1 MKEINKRIFTSIV
14 LIAIFLFS
22 ILVKEIFFITLVLI
36 LFQCFY
42 EFYFILNKIFSHKKK
57 FIFFLSLFF
66 ILLSLSI
73 IVFKIFILYTG
84 EINEDKIILLLI
96 ILICILSDIGG
107 FLFGKYFKGKK
118 ITKISPN
125 KTYSGSIG
133 SFTLSLVVIYF
144 LFNNYISTGQL
155 LIYTIII
162 SLASQIGDIIISY
175 LKRKAKLKD
184 TGNILPGHGGFLDRF
199 DGMIFALPIGIIIT
213 NII

>member
-14 LIAIFLFS
+14 LIAIFLCS
-22 ILVKEIFFITLVLI
+22 ILVKEIFFICLVLI

-42 EFYFILNKIFSHKKK
+42 EFYFVLNKISSHKNKLTF
-57 FIFFLSLFF
+57 FISLFF

-73 IVFKIFILYTG
+73 IICKILIVYTG
-84 EINEDKIILLLI
+84 EINDDKIILLLI

-144 LFNNYISTGQL
+144 LLNNYISTGQIFL
-155 LIYTIII
+155 YTIII
-162 SLASQIGDIIISY
+162 SLASQVGDIIISY

-199 DGMIFALPIGIIIT
+199 DGMIFALPIGIVIT

>member
-1 MKEINKRIFTSIV
+1 MMI
-14 LIAIFLFS
+14 
-22 ILVKEIFFITLVLI
+22 
-36 LFQCFY
+36 
-42 EFYFILNKIFSHKKK
+42 
-57 FIFFLSLFF
+57 
-66 ILLSLSI
+66 
-73 IVFKIFILYTG
+73 
-84 EINEDKIILLLI
+84 KIILLLI

-144 LFNNYISTGQL
+144 LLNNYISTGQIFL
-155 LIYTIII
+155 YTIII
-162 SLASQIGDIIISY
+162 SLASQVGDIIISY

-199 DGMIFALPIGIIIT
+199 DGMIFALPIGIVIT

>member
-14 LIAIFLFS
+14 LIAIFLCS
-22 ILVKEIFFITLVLI
+22 ILVKEIFFICLVLI

-42 EFYFILNKIFSHKKK
+42 EFYFVLSKIFSHKNKLAF
-57 FIFFLSLFF
+57 FISLFF

-73 IVFKIFILYTG
+73 IICKILIVYTG
-84 EINEDKIILLLI
+84 EINDDKIILLLI

-144 LFNNYISTGQL
+144 LLNNYISTGQIFL
-155 LIYTIII
+155 YTIII
-162 SLASQIGDIIISY
+162 SLASQVGDIIISY

-199 DGMIFALPIGIIIT
+199 DGMIFALPIGIVIT